1 MVLLDS
7 SDNFGE
13 NEVLFEKIG
22 AKVLDLWLDTPCL
35 WKLVL
40 GFWTY
45 GLISPLPKAMCPS
58 CSKPVFRPRT
68 PNATALG
75 SKVFFISSSIKFWMK
90 QALIFKFWFICDKVI
105 CLGEG
110 NLIFCCTGS
119 QENYSELIG
128 RQNNNNPE
136 FQGRHI

>member
-13 NEVLFEKIG
+13 NEVLFGKIG

-58 CSKPVFRPRT
+58 CSKPVFRPKT

-75 SKVFFISSSIKFWMK
+75 SKVLFYFKLHKILNETSPYFQILGHLWQIYLFRRRQLNFLLYRQSGELFWVNWWAK
-90 QALIFKFWFICDKVI
+90 
-105 CLGEG
+105 
-110 NLIFCCTGS
+110 
-119 QENYSELIG
+119 
-128 RQNNNNPE
+128 
-136 FQGRHI
+136 